1 VTINEPNIHFPN
13 SIYEL
18 EPIEIGLSE
27 YPIQIY
33 EIYNGGNVA
42 CDIEIDSSAV
52 DKLNEQNYAIEILR
66 CLTESSIRIEPGTL
80 FETKWIFAPVEAK
93 TYNADIKFLV
103 NGKDL
108 NVVTFK
114 CIGFDKKSLRNV
126 TIASKMKEPA
136 KVSTPRLLP
145 NQLASLSVDR
155 FNLGE
160 IPLFTRERKVLFVK
174 NKSLTNK
181 ITFTWHVTNAEHSK
195 YMRIQPSRGTV
206 NANQSQ
212 MCKVTFISRDQP
224 SFYNIDLICE
234 VSGLQF

>member
-1 VTINEPNIHFPN
+1 MTNNEPNIHFPN

-18 EPIEIGLSE
+18 EPIEIGLSD

-42 CDIEIDSSAV
+42 CDIEIDSSAIEQ
-52 DKLNEQNYAIEILR
+52 LNEENYAAEILR
-66 CLTESSIRIEPGTL
+66 CLTEARIRIEPGAL
-80 FETKWIFAPVEAK
+80 FETKWLFAPLEAK
-93 TYNADIKFLV
+93 TYNVDIKFIV
-103 NGKDL
+103 NGKDI

-114 CIGFDKKSLRNV
+114 CIGFDKSSLKNV
-126 TIASKMKEPA
+126 TIASKMQEPP
-136 KVSTPRLLP
+136 KVNSPRLLP
-145 NQLASLSVDR
+145 NQISSLSVER
-155 FNLGE
+155 FNLGN
-160 IPLFTRERKVLFVK
+160 IPLFTKERKLLFVK
-174 NKSLTNK
+174 NKSSTNK

-212 MCKVTFISRDQP
+212 MCKVTFIARDKP

-234 VSGLQF
+234 VNFC